1 MRNRIAIIV
10 LLALSAAS
18 CARQAPST
26 DEVPVCAALDS
37 LRVKWNDYN
46 RSGDYDSLIIVTR
59 PLFDESVRKNDTLS
73 VLYTAMTV
81 AQAYLFTGQMDSVR
95 TIMEYISPM
104 RTAAV
109 DPQLGAGLCF
119 VEGSYAV
126 KAELDYSKALQCYLA
141 GYDYIENNNDV
152 DNQIVFLSNIVHIF
166 YMRSDVNGM
175 EYARKAWTLSLNN
188 EVNDAAHCMAA
199 VAMAQMLYVS
209 YGLEEAVRYLD
220 YADSIANE
228 NGQLSQ
234 FAVISLLY
242 GEIYACSDKYAEAYE
257 CYSRAAGYSRFADPG
272 TASYIFL
279 RLGIL
284 EEAAGHSDEA
294 ESYYRQGIQ
303 CSYENKS
310 MEFRS
315 DLLRRLSALYYSVGN
330 DEAAL
335 EYYHAY
341 GMITD
346 SIPQEER
353 ERSFNDLLL
362 SYRDME
368 HDNEIHLSEMALME
382 ANRRVTL
389 CIFIIVLIL
398 IVAGAMLFII
408 VQKNKAD
415 RRLVRQDRNWERRMD
430 MEKAFSSRNVGENTD
445 ADREKQLYGKLGLL
459 MERDRI
465 YRKKDISLDMIAAL
479 VGTNRTYISKCINN
493 IAGMTFYNYL
503 DTYRIREAKD
513 IIRSGSMNFKELS
526 DFLGYS
532 SLSVFYRVFQRE
544 TGMTPGKYRKTAA
557 SIEKDGFR
565 TP

>member
-1 MRNRIAIIV
+1 
-10 LLALSAAS
+10 
-18 CARQAPST
+18 
-26 DEVPVCAALDS
+26 
-37 LRVKWNDYN
+37 
-46 RSGDYDSLIIVTR
+46 
-59 PLFDESVRKNDTLS
+59 
-73 VLYTAMTV
+73 
-81 AQAYLFTGQMDSVR
+81 
-95 TIMEYISPM
+95 
-104 RTAAV
+104 
-109 DPQLGAGLCF
+109 
-119 VEGSYAV
+119 
-126 KAELDYSKALQCYLA
+126 
-141 GYDYIENNNDV
+141 
-152 DNQIVFLSNIVHIF
+152 
-166 YMRSDVNGM
+166 
-175 EYARKAWTLSLNN
+175 
-188 EVNDAAHCMAA
+188 
-199 VAMAQMLYVS
+199 
-209 YGLEEAVRYLD
+209 
-220 YADSIANE
+220 
-228 NGQLSQ
+228 
-234 FAVISLLY
+234 
-242 GEIYACSDKYAEAYE
+242 
-257 CYSRAAGYSRFADPG
+257 
-272 TASYIFL
+272 
-279 RLGIL
+279 
-284 EEAAGHSDEA
+284 
-294 ESYYRQGIQ
+294 
-303 CSYENKS
+303 

-398 IVAGAMLFII
+398 IIAGGMLFII

-430 MEKAFSSRNVGENTD
+430 MEKAFSSRNVEENTD

-493 IAGMTFYNYL
+493 IAAMTFYNYL

-557 SIEKDGFR
+557 SVEKDGFR